1 MVKNDSLPS
10 TTEVGDSPMDGETTG
25 RGSSMYTELLYS
37 ALDAW
42 VDSPDEAVLI
52 DHVVKC
58 RNEMLIAIPH
68 RDENAYS
75 ALAAEVS
82 YDRALIKL
90 CEANG
95 IEASAAN
102 FTNPSEERRRLEKAL
117 AGAGINLTALARQ
130 HRA

>member
-1 MVKNDSLPS
+1 
-10 TTEVGDSPMDGETTG
+10 MDAETSG

-42 VDSPDEAVLI
+42 VDTPDQAVLI
-52 DHVVKC
+52 DHVLKC

-90 CEANG
+90 CEAND
-95 IEASAAN
+95 IEASPAN
-102 FTNPSEERRRLEKAL
+102 FTHPSEERRRLEKAL

-130 HRA
+130 HHA

>member
-1 MVKNDSLPS
+1 MTSLESQFPATGAGES
-10 TTEVGDSPMDGETTG
+10 TMDDGPTA
-25 RGSSMYTELLYS
+25 RGSSMYTELLYG

-42 VDSPDEAVLI
+42 VDTPDQVVLI
-52 DHVVKC
+52 DHVLKC

-90 CEANG
+90 CEANDIG
-95 IEASAAN
+95 ASAAN
-102 FTNPSEERRRLEKAL
+102 FTHPSEERRRLEKAL

-130 HRA
+130 HRG